1 MKLKYYL
8 RGMGIGII
16 LTAIIMGIALRGRK
30 EALSDAEIMARA
42 RELGMIDATVLSDY
56 AVQNSQGDAVGG
68 NGENGNAA
76 DGSAATTVRSVTQT
90 GDASNG
96 VVFEPLL
103 PPDFADASN
112 GSGSKDPASSGKS
125 SSSSSVSAASAA
137 SSAPSAAST
146 AAAASASASTGSTST
161 GAAAQAA
168 STSAS
173 TAAAAASTGEA
184 SAVVWA
190 SDEDAAD
197 IAASKPEP
205 ASAGSSR
212 AAEAASAKTASADA
226 GASASAATGASA
238 SAATGTSAQA
248 AAGSGKS
255 TASQTGASS
264 ETQTGTGASA
274 AAGETPVVNEQPA
287 QVAATGKTVVIP
299 SGVGSD
305 TVAAV
310 LEREGIIDSAA
321 DFDKYLCDQHLDRI
335 LRSGEKTIPEGANY
349 AQIAEI
355 LTK

>member
-76 DGSAATTVRSVTQT
+76 DGSAATTVHSVTQT

-112 GSGSKDPASSGKS
+112 GSGSKDSASTEKPSASS
-125 SSSSSVSAASAA
+125 SAASVTTSATAA
-137 SSAPSAAST
+137 SSLSSAV
-146 AAAASASASTGSTST
+146 ASTGSTST

-173 TAAAAASTGEA
+173 TAAAAVSTGEA

-197 IAASKPEP
+197 AAASKPEP
-205 ASAGSSR
+205 ASAGSSK
-212 AAEAASAKTASADA
+212 ASEAASAKTASADA

-248 AAGSGKS
+248 AAGTGKS
-255 TASQTGASS
+255 TASQTGASTA
-264 ETQTGTGASA
+264 EQANAAAST

-287 QVAATGKTVVIP
+287 QAAATGKTVVIP